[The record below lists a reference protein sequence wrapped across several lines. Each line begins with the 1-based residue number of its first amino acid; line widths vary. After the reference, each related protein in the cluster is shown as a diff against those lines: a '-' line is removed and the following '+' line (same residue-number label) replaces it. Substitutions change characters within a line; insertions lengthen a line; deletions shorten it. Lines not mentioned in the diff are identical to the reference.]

1 MTSAPILRSVTV
13 SVDQHRAFS
22 VFTDELGAWWPT
34 QSHGIFG
41 PACGRVAFEHGL
53 LIERATDGEQ
63 VVWGEVLAWEPPHRL
78 CFTWHP
84 GRAADDASEVEVR
97 FVDTGSATRVE
108 IEHRGWERFGAQAT
122 ARRRGYIGPGTWGA
136 VLEHYADVTEPT
148 TDAADLLALATAYEA
163 FYLEAERGGFGAPP
177 DGEWDALRT
186 IAHVALNDYAMTA
199 VTHSILHGAPTAFE
213 NLICQDPAVLTAH
226 IERYAG
232 DLSVLVDHGRRC
244 ATTLLAILGRLGPA
258 QRATPVACRLHH
270 DGALVL
276 DAERPWEEIAITVQA
291 ARHLPAHTAQLA
303 ALRR

>member
-22 VFTDELGAWWPT
+22 VFTDEVAAWWPT

-41 PACGRVAFEHGL
+41 PACGRVAFENDL
-53 LIERATDGEQ
+53 IIERATDGEQ
-63 VVWGEVLAWEPPHRL
+63 VVWGEVLAWEPPDRL

-84 GRAADDASEVEVR
+84 GRTADDSSEVEVR

-108 IEHRGWERFGAQAT
+108 IEHRGWERFGAEAS

-136 VLEHYADVTEPT
+136 VLEHYADVAEPT
-148 TDAADLLALATAYEA
+148 TDAADLLALAAAYEA

-177 DGEWDALRT
+177 EGEWDALRT

-199 VTHSILHGAPTAFE
+199 VTQSILHGTPTTFE

-232 DLSVLVDHGRRC
+232 DLSALVDHGRGC
-244 ATTLLAILGRLGPA
+244 AATLLAILGRLGPD
-258 QRATPVACRLHH
+258 QRATPVACRVHH

-276 DAERPWEEIAITVQA
+276 DAEKPWEEIAITLQA
-291 ARHLPAHTAQLA
+291 ARHLPAHTGQLA
-303 ALRR
+303 ALRP